1 MDNRTEFI
9 EKNIPL
15 VHSLCKRFIGR
26 GIEYDDLFQAGC
38 MGLVKAYDGFD
49 KSRGLAFSTYAVPVI
64 FGELKRLFRDGG
76 LVKVSRGLKELSLK
90 AVREKENLSK
100 QLGREPTVSEIAKHL
115 EKTPEEITEALCA
128 VQPAMSLTL
137 NSDEESREY
146 DLPDKRQTDSVF
158 NRIALSSALDTLPER
173 DRKLI
178 ELRYF
183 GAKTQCETAR
193 ELGMSQV
200 QVSRREKTI
209 LLQMRGLLA

>member
-9 EKNIPL
+9 KKNIPL
-15 VHSLCKRFIGR
+15 VHSLCKRFAGR

-38 MGLVKAYDGFD
+38 IGLVKAYDGFD

-100 QLGREPTVSEIAKHL
+100 QLGREPTVGEISEKLGI
-115 EKTPEEITEALCA
+115 TPEEITEALCA
-128 VQPAMSLTL
+128 AQPAMSLTL
-137 NSDEESREY
+137 ASDEESREY
-146 DLPDKRQTDSVF
+146 DLPDKRQTDAMF
-158 NRIALSSALDTLPER
+158 DKIALTSALERLPER
-173 DRKLI
+173 DRKII

-183 GAKTQCETAR
+183 AARTQCETAR

-200 QVSRREKTI
+200 QVSRREKAI
-209 LLQMRGLLA
+209 LLEMRSLLA